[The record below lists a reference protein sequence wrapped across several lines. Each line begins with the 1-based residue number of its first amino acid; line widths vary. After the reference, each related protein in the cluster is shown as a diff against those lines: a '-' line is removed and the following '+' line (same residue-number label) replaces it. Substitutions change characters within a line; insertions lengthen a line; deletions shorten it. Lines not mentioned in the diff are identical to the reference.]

1 MDKLIDK
8 LFPTTPVKKEFT
20 EQNKL
25 YELNKERNKI
35 FKRKLK
41 AILLKQKM
49 GSDNNQMK
57 MNENP
62 MKTYYDLMYGDT
74 NYIGLGLYNI
84 GSDIEPI
91 LVKSNDRRLK

>member
-8 LFPTTPVKKEFT
+8 LFPTMPVKKEFV
-20 EQNKL
+20 EINKL
-25 YELNKERNKI
+25 YELNKDTNKI

-41 AILLKQKM
+41 LILLLHKM

-57 MNENP
+57 VPENP
-62 MKTYYDLMYGDT
+62 IKTYYDSLYGDT

-84 GSDIEPI
+84 GSDTEPI